1 MEVVIKEYQNEKS
14 NFYSKLPLEF
24 RKRNLKNFS
33 NTFHIEKKKRL
44 IIIFIVTQKNKT
56 FIFRFFFINILVF
69 EIISTYQT

>member
-56 FIFRFFFINILVF
+56 FIFRFFL
-69 EIISTYQT
+69 